1 MNKSPKSNLANAVLV
16 SRIGGEVDIKFLDSS
31 SFFTTG
37 KVSWNVA
44 DYNSIQARSLLYLKS
59 HDLIQ
64 QIPEVEF
71 G

>member
-1 MNKSPKSNLANAVLV
+1 MANTVLV
-16 SRIGGEVDIKFLDSS
+16 SRIGGEVDIKFLDSL

-37 KVSWNVA
+37 KVSENVA
-44 DYNSIQARSLLYLKS
+44 DYNSIQARSLSYLKS